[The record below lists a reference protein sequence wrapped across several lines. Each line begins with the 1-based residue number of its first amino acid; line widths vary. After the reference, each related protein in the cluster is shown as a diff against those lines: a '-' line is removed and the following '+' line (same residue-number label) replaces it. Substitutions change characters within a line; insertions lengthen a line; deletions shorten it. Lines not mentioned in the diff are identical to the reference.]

1 MFASR
6 LRLSGHACV
15 QAAFPADYLH
25 GLPEAVAALEH
36 AHASLVVPELI
47 LSLNPQHWR
56 SSRSAVDGLRGQG
69 RAGMCAAPAIA
80 GWLKLCVDHG
90 MESEQKYGL
99 NEALHTLTTLRE
111 LAAESDPVSPPEAL
125 ERLRRFLDEV
135 FQPYLLT
142 LLTPPVRYWQRGII
156 GYLRALNGD
165 LEGVAAALQ
174 RYAVTLRETTW
185 RSGTNSD
192 WDEYTHS
199 EVLAVIG
206 ALGPQLDRLRVERH
220 WREQRPAV
228 LPAPPDIMAPEA
240 EPPDPAEQSIAWAR
254 QELVAPSVSRRRA
267 ACRAIRQLGAQARP
281 LAPALLAML
290 AQLDDATPA
299 VVTELRAEG
308 LAALRAIEPPPPAFL
323 PGDDPDA
330 GDDTD
335 EGDDPDAGD
344 DAGGAEDAGP
354 VSTEALDR
362 LLVLAGEDADAG
374 VRTAAL
380 HAIAS
385 TGTPR
390 ERALAV
396 ALRAAAAEDPQ
407 ERAAAAR
414 LLAMLARG

>member
-1 MFASR
+1 
-6 LRLSGHACV
+6 V
-15 QAAFPADYLH
+15 
-25 GLPEAVAALEH
+25 
-36 AHASLVVPELI
+36 
-47 LSLNPQHWR
+47 
-56 SSRSAVDGLRGQG
+56 RG
-69 RAGMCAAPAIA
+69 APPAIA

-111 LAAESDPVSPPEAL
+111 MVAESDPVSPPEAL
-125 ERLRRFLDEV
+125 ERTRRFLDEV

-142 LLTPPVRYWQRGII
+142 LLAPPVRYWQRGII

-165 LEGVAAALQ
+165 LEGVAAALR

-206 ALGPQLDRLRVERH
+206 ALGPHLDRLRVERH
-220 WREQRPAV
+220 WREQPHA
-228 LPAPPDIMAPEA
+228 ASPDIVAAEA
-240 EPPDPAEQSIAWAR
+240 KPQDPAEQSIAWVR
-254 QELVAPSVSRRRA
+254 QELAAPSVSRRQA
-267 ACRAIRQLGAQARP
+267 ACRTIRELGAQARP

-299 VVTELRAEG
+299 VVAELRAEG
-308 LAALRAIEPPPPAFL
+308 LAALHAIEPPPSTPAAYF
-323 PGDDPDA
+323 PDDNPDE

-335 EGDDPDAGD
+335 DAGS
-344 DAGGAEDAGP
+344 

-385 TGTPR
+385 TGAPR
-390 ERALAV
+390 EQALAV

-407 ERAAAAR
+407 ERTAAAR
-414 LLAMLARG
+414 LLAMLAQG